1 MSDFFLVFVHSSPSS
16 LSAGQIKFLALK
28 FKYPA
33 IRIVIKAKIDIIT
46 LYFEIVIKKGKNV
59 SKLAKLAPA
68 PSNTKT
74 AGSAQQI
81 NVDVDANKEKK
92 FIVLLF
98 KIFFTYKLY

>member
-1 MSDFFLVFVHSSPSS
+1 MSDFFLVLAHNSPSS
-16 LSAGQIKFLALK
+16 LSAGQIKFCALK

-33 IRIVIKAKIDIIT
+33 IKIKIKAEIEIIT
-46 LYFEIVIKKGKNV
+46 LYFEIVIKNGKNV

-68 PSNTKT
+68 PSNTKA

-98 KIFFTYKLY
+98 KIFFTFKLY